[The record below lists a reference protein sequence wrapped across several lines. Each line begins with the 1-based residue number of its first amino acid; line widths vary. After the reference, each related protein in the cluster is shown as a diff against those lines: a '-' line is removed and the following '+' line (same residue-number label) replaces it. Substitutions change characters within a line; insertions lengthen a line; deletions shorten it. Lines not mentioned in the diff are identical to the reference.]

1 MSSIYNIS
9 SNYRALFD
17 TFDNAEDLTDEEI
30 EAYFDTLEGIEDEF
44 DIKAENIACYIKSLK
59 GDVDL
64 IDKEIEA
71 LKRRKQVKENL
82 ITRLKKMLV
91 ENMQRIKKKKIDR
104 PRAKLSLK
112 NNAEQAH
119 FSDETAFLNWAK
131 EQHKDEF
138 INTSIKQTLSKTA
151 VKAALQNGEE
161 LPGAWLEKSV
171 SVIIK

>member
-1 MSSIYNIS
+1 MSIYNIS
-9 SNYRALFD
+9 ANYRALFD

-44 DIKAENIACYIKSLK
+44 DIKAENIACYIKSLN

-64 IDKEIEA
+64 IDEEIEA

-82 ITRLKKMLV
+82 INRLKKMLV

-119 FSDETAFLNWAK
+119 FTDEKAFLKWAE
-131 EQHKDEF
+131 EQDKAEF
-138 INTSIKQTLSKTA
+138 INISIKHTLSKTA

>member
-1 MSSIYNIS
+1 MSIYNIS
-9 SNYRALFD
+9 NNYRALFD

-44 DIKAENIACYIKSLK
+44 DIKAENIACYIKSLN
-59 GDVDL
+59 GDINL
-64 IDKEIEA
+64 IDEEIEA

-82 ITRLKKMLV
+82 TDRLKKMLV
-91 ENMQRIKKKKIDR
+91 ENMQRIKKRKIDR
-104 PRAKLSLK
+104 PRAKITLK

-119 FSDETAFLNWAK
+119 FTDEKAFFKWVE
-131 EQHKDEF
+131 EQDKAEF
-138 INTSIKQTLSKTA
+138 INVSIKNTLSKTA

>member
-1 MSSIYNIS
+1 MSIYNIS
-9 SNYRALFD
+9 ANYRALFD

-44 DIKAENIACYIKSLK
+44 DIKAENIACYIKSLN

-64 IDKEIEA
+64 IDEEIEA

-82 ITRLKKMLV
+82 IARLKKMLV
-91 ENMQRIKKKKIDR
+91 ENMQRIKKRKIDR
-104 PRAKLSLK
+104 PRAKLTLK

-119 FSDETAFLNWAK
+119 FTDEKAFLKWAE
-131 EQHKDEF
+131 EQDKAEF
-138 INTSIKQTLSKTA
+138 INISIKHTLSKTA
-151 VKAALQNGEE
+151 VKAALQGGEE

>member
-1 MSSIYNIS
+1 MSIYNIS
-9 SNYRALFD
+9 ANYKALFD

-30 EAYFDTLEGIEDEF
+30 EAYLDTLEGIEDEF
-44 DIKAENIACYIKSLK
+44 DIKAENIACYIKSLN

-64 IDKEIEA
+64 IDNEIEA

-82 ITRLKKMLV
+82 KTRLKRMLV
-91 ENMQRIKKKKIDR
+91 ENMQRINKKKIDR
-104 PRAKLSLK
+104 PRAKLTLK

-119 FSDETAFLNWAK
+119 FTDEKAFLKWAE
-131 EQHKDEF
+131 EQDKAEL
-138 INTSIKQTLSKTA
+138 INISIKHTLSKTA
-151 VKAALQNGEE
+151 VKVALQGGEE

>member
-1 MSSIYNIS
+1 MSIYNIS
-9 SNYRALFD
+9 ANYRALFD

-64 IDKEIEA
+64 IDEEIEA

-82 ITRLKKMLV
+82 INRLKKMLV

-104 PRAKLSLK
+104 PRAKLTLK

-119 FSDETAFLNWAK
+119 FTDEKAFLKWAE
-131 EQHKDEF
+131 EQDKAEL
-138 INTSIKQTLSKTA
+138 INISIKHTISKTA
-151 VKAALQNGEE
+151 VKDALQNGEE

>member
-1 MSSIYNIS
+1 MSIYQLS
-9 SNYRALFD
+9 GDYKALFD

-30 EAYFDTLEGIEDEF
+30 EAYFDTLEGIEDEL
-44 DIKAENIACYIKSLK
+44 DIKAENIACYIKSLN

-64 IDKEIEA
+64 IDEEIEA

-91 ENMQRIKKKKIDR
+91 ENMQRIKKRKIDR

-119 FSDETAFLNWAK
+119 FTDETAFLNWAK
-131 EQHKDEF
+131 EQHKDRF

-151 VKAALQNGEE
+151 VKAALQDGEE

>member
-1 MSSIYNIS
+1 MSIYNIS
-9 SNYRALFD
+9 ANYRALFD

-64 IDKEIEA
+64 IDEEIEA

-82 ITRLKKMLV
+82 INRLKKMLV

-104 PRAKLSLK
+104 PRAKLTLK

-119 FSDETAFLNWAK
+119 FTDEKAFLKWAE
-131 EQHKDEF
+131 EQDKAEL
-138 INTSIKQTLSKTA
+138 INISIKHTLSKTA
-151 VKAALQNGEE
+151 VKDALQNGEE

>member
-1 MSSIYNIS
+1 MSIYNIS
-9 SNYRALFD
+9 ANYRALFD

-44 DIKAENIACYIKSLK
+44 DIKVENIACYIKSLN

-91 ENMQRIKKKKIDR
+91 ENMQRIKKTKIDR
-104 PRAKLSLK
+104 PRAKLTLK

-119 FSDETAFLNWAK
+119 FTDETAFLNWAK
-131 EQHKDEF
+131 EQHKDRF

-151 VKAALQNGEE
+151 VKNALQNGEK

>member
-1 MSSIYNIS
+1 MSIYNIS
-9 SNYRALFD
+9 ANYKALFD
-17 TFDNAEDLTDEEI
+17 TFDKAEDLTDEEI

-44 DIKAENIACYIKSLK
+44 DIKAENIACYIKSLN

-64 IDKEIEA
+64 IDNEIEA

-82 ITRLKKMLV
+82 KTRLKRMLV
-91 ENMQRIKKKKIDR
+91 ENMQRINKKKIDR
-104 PRAKLSLK
+104 PRAKLTLK

-119 FSDETAFLNWAK
+119 FTDEKAFLKWAE
-131 EQHKDEF
+131 EQDKAEL
-138 INTSIKQTLSKTA
+138 INISIKHTLSKTA
-151 VKAALQNGEE
+151 VKVALQGGEE

>member
-1 MSSIYNIS
+1 MSIYNIS
-9 SNYRALFD
+9 ANYKALFD

-30 EAYFDTLEGIEDEF
+30 EAYLDTLEGIEDEF
-44 DIKAENIACYIKSLK
+44 DIKAENIACYIKSLD
-59 GDVDL
+59 GDEDL

-82 ITRLKKMLV
+82 KTPLKRMLV
-91 ENMQRIKKKKIDR
+91 ENMQRINKKKIDR
-104 PRAKLSLK
+104 PRAKLTLK

-119 FSDETAFLNWAK
+119 FTDEKAFLKWAE
-131 EQHKDEF
+131 EQDKAEL
-138 INTSIKQTLSKTA
+138 INISIKHTLSKTA
-151 VKAALQNGEE
+151 VKVALQGGEE

>member
-1 MSSIYNIS
+1 MSIYNIS
-9 SNYRALFD
+9 ANYRALFD
-17 TFDNAEDLTDEEI
+17 AFDNAEDLTDEEI

-64 IDKEIEA
+64 IDEEIEA

-82 ITRLKKMLV
+82 INRLKKMLV

-104 PRAKLSLK
+104 PRAKLTLK

-119 FSDETAFLNWAK
+119 FTDEKAFLKWAE
-131 EQHKDEF
+131 EQDKAEF
-138 INTSIKQTLSKTA
+138 INISIKHTLSKTA

>member
-1 MSSIYNIS
+1 MSIYNIS
-9 SNYRALFD
+9 ANYKALFD

-44 DIKAENIACYIKSLK
+44 DIKAENIACYIKSLN

-64 IDKEIEA
+64 IDNEIEA

-82 ITRLKKMLV
+82 KTRLKRMLV
-91 ENMQRIKKKKIDR
+91 ENMQRINKKKIDR
-104 PRAKLSLK
+104 PRAKLTLK

-119 FSDETAFLNWAK
+119 FTDEKAFLKWAE
-131 EQHKDEF
+131 EQDKAEL
-138 INTSIKQTLSKTA
+138 INISIKHTLSKTA
-151 VKAALQNGEE
+151 VKVALQGGEE